1 VSAVR
6 RAALAALLALAAV
19 PASLAADRDPA
30 RLPPDAAIPVTPEL
44 LMLGAEVF
52 RERCS
57 PCHGDRGHG
66 DGLLAEVLPIRP
78 RNYFEESFRWGH
90 RPEEI
95 AETVRRGRS
104 NVMPAFQHALTQREI
119 WAVSN
124 LVHLWATG
132 VAAPIEPPGRR

>member
-1 VSAVR
+1 VSSA
-6 RAALAALLALAAV
+6 RAACVALLLALAAAPAA
-19 PASLAADRDPA
+19 PAS
-30 RLPPDAAIPVTPEL
+30 DAATPDL
-44 LMLGAEVF
+44 LVRGAAVF

-66 DGLLAEVLPIRP
+66 DGILADVLPVRP

-90 RPEEI
+90 QPEQI

-104 NVMPAFQHALTQREI
+104 GVMPGFANALSDRDI
-119 WAVSN
+119 WAVAN

-132 VAAPIEPPGRR
+132 GAAQPW